1 MTSKFSR
8 VVIKISGEAFCKPGA
23 RGIDIEETRIMA
35 AEVAEATKNG
45 QVAIVTGGGNMVRGS
60 EIASKD
66 GVQEVTGDYMG
77 MLGTLINALAMQDI
91 LETLGVPTRVLS
103 ALTIQA
109 VAEPFIRR
117 RAIRHLEKGRVT
129 IFACGTGNPH
139 FTTDTAAALKSA
151 EIHAGAMIKATTK
164 VDGVYDSD
172 PMKNP
177 KARRYRS
184 ISYLD
189 VINKK
194 LGIMDATAIT
204 MCMELKLPIVVFN
217 LKKHGNLAKVLRG
230 EPVGTII
237 SEDPTVI
244 EG

>member
-1 MTSKFSR
+1 MTSKYPR
-8 VVIKISGEAFCKPGA
+8 VVIKISGEAFCKDGA
-23 RGIDIEETRIMA
+23 RGIDIEEARIMA
-35 AEVAEATKNG
+35 REVADATKTG
-45 QVAIVTGGGNMVRGS
+45 QVAIVTGGGNLVRGS
-60 EIASKD
+60 EISREG
-66 GVQEVTGDYMG
+66 GVQEITGDYMG

-91 LETLGVPTRVLS
+91 LEGMGVPTRVLS

-129 IFACGTGNPH
+129 IFAAGTGNPH
-139 FTTDTAAALKSA
+139 FTTDTAAALKA
-151 EIHAGAMIKATTK
+151 GEIHAAAMIKATTK

-172 PMKNP
+172 PMKNS
-177 KARRYRS
+177 KARRYKS

-217 LKKHGNLAKVLRG
+217 LKKQGNLARVLRG
-230 EPVGTII
+230 EDVGTTI
-237 SEDPTVI
+237 SDAPTVM
-244 EG
+244 E